1 MARRVGRYSG
11 RHTVTAPPAD
21 TVVVPPQEEDIVPTY
36 YSVDEPDED
45 TAETPRASVTPP
57 DSAKADVAPVVR
69 EERVSVVAPEA
80 ESAPA
85 SIDAVPDRLDA
96 TGLATFGDAYRI
108 AQERGRADAEE
119 MLDEKD
125 VPLEAREA
133 IRQLEGQHEDELQRL
148 MDVVSKNL
156 VQIAEKGL
164 RGLEGAL
171 YFMKNGVP
179 ELAMTGLELLDVH
192 TKEKALAAALEI
204 IPMTSLVYAIRG
216 KRLVFDK
223 EKGMLDPQWEDIDKL
238 DRLMYLAGSVFFL
251 GHMFSGARHILV
263 KKGFFPILKKKGF
276 IKAVGAIL
284 PAMSKLVGAEQMYA
298 RAQQRVLREI
308 TKDRSPKRTAPTP
321 EDAPQPPEKDVK
333 TE

>member
-1 MARRVGRYSG
+1 MATPPPDTVVAAPVDEVDVPTYGKVDEAEEVTQIATAPAAKKVRRVGE
-11 RHTVTAPPAD
+11 TAPSKAEATPAA
-21 TVVVPPQEEDIVPTY
+21 T
-36 YSVDEPDED
+36 
-45 TAETPRASVTPP
+45 
-57 DSAKADVAPVVR
+57 
-69 EERVSVVAPEA
+69 EA
-80 ESAPA
+80 EPEQGT
-85 SIDAVPDRLDA
+85 IDDVLDRLDA
-96 TGLATFGDAYRI
+96 AGLEKFGDAYRI
-108 AQERGRADAEE
+108 AQERGRSDAEE

-125 VPLEAREA
+125 VPVEAKEA
-133 IRQLEGQHEDELQRL
+133 LRQLEGQHEDELARL

-156 VQIAEKGL
+156 VRIAEKGL

-179 ELAMTGLELLDVH
+179 ELAMTGLELLDIH

-276 IKAVGAIL
+276 VKAVRAIL

-308 TKDRSPKRTAPTP
+308 TKDRSQKPTVPKP
-321 EDAPQPPEKDVK
+321 EEAPQSPQEDVK
-333 TE
+333 PE